1 MLDFFSAPLFFHSST
16 LPPFRSS
23 TVLRYV
29 LKRIALMVPTF
40 LGITVLCFLLTALVP
55 GGPVEQ
61 QLSRMRGLGGGAAGA
76 VAAGS
81 AAHGAGHAAL
91 TEEMRKNLEKSFGF
105 DKPLPVRYW
114 NWLVRDRCGL
124 RAKSIQ
130 YTDRTAWD
138 LIASRIP
145 VSLWFGIPGFFLA
158 DLVCIPL
165 GIAKAVRRG
174 SAFDLASS
182 ALVFAGYAIPAF
194 ALGMLLKMLF
204 CGTVEG
210 LWDVLPLGGA
220 QSEGAEALPFWPA
233 LADRARHMLLPVLCY
248 VAGSFAMLTL
258 LTKNSLLEQMG
269 SDYVRTVLAK
279 GATRRRAVWGHA
291 LRNALVPLAT
301 GFGGVLTVI
310 FAGSV
315 IIESVFDVPGMGR
328 LSLDALSQRDYPV
341 FLGILSVTSV
351 LGLLGQIL
359 SDLCYVL
366 IDPRIRF
373 DR

>member
-1 MLDFFSAPLFFHSST
+1 MI
-16 LPPFRSS
+16 
-23 TVLRYV
+23 RYF
-29 LKRIALMVPTF
+29 LKRLALVVPTF
-40 LGITVLCFLLTALVP
+40 LGITVLCFALTQVLP

-61 QLSRMRGLGGGAAGA
+61 RLAELRGLSESASPGASAGPSAGAA
-76 VAAGS
+76 AAS
-81 AAHGAGHAAL
+81 VR
-91 TEEMRKNLEKSFGF
+91 EQIRKHYGF
-105 DKPLPVRYW
+105 DRPIGERYW
-114 NWLVRDRCGL
+114 NWLVHERCGL
-124 RAKSIQ
+124 RTRSFHW
-130 YTDRTAWD
+130 TDKTAWE
-138 LIASRIP
+138 LIADRIP
-145 VSLWFGIPGFFLA
+145 VSLWFGIPGFLLA
-158 DLVCIPL
+158 YLICVPL
-165 GIAKAVRRG
+165 GIAKALRRG
-174 SAFDLASS
+174 TAFDLVSS
-182 ALVFAGYAIPAF
+182 VVVFVGYAIPAF